1 MDTADTQQTAAATA
15 AHALPPAYSLLPTTT
30 STITSGSGHPS
41 VSPAAVASSDR
52 DLTLASTVP
61 LPAYD
66 DHEHG
71 DSDASALAS
80 SDDKK
85 SRAAVSPPDTT
96 MVTHY
101 VLETDTLPGLS
112 LKYNVPIDAIRRA
125 NSLFSDTTLP
135 ARSKLFIPSPSS
147 SSSSLSPT
155 PPATDERKRL
165 VKRFQLVAKCI
176 DADEAWSYMRQ
187 NEFMLE
193 QALEQWWA
201 DVKWE
206 RENGAAAAAAARRGG
221 QLNSTSSSSSSGK
234 WKKGMGL

>member
-1 MDTADTQQTAAATA
+1 MDTADIQQTAAATA

-30 STITSGSGHPS
+30 STTTTGSGHQP
-41 VSPAAVASSDR
+41 VSLAAVASSDSN
-52 DLTLASTVP
+52 LALASTIP

-71 DSDASALAS
+71 GSDASALALA

-85 SRAAVSPPDTT
+85 SRAAVSPPGTT
-96 MVTHY
+96 IITHY

-112 LKYNVPIDAIRRA
+112 LKYNVPIDAIRRV
-125 NSLFSDTTLP
+125 NSLFSDATLP
-135 ARSKLFIPSPSS
+135 ARSKLLIPSPSSS

-206 RENGAAAAAAARRGG
+206 RENGAVAAAARGVG
-221 QLNSTSSSSSSGK
+221 QLNSSSSSSGK